1 MTPADLTDPLLD
13 ATWKGFPPAA
23 GALRRSVVGAQGW
36 NVLGGDLPL
45 PLAVVHRDAL
55 AHNLR
60 WMQDL
65 VARAGI
71 DLAPHGKTTL
81 SPQLFRAQLD
91 AGAWGITVASVGQV
105 GLAVES
111 GARRVLIANQV
122 LQAVDLAALAALR
135 HAQPGLFAPFL
146 LDSPAQLAAIEAWHT
161 RAGGPPPDVLLELGL
176 AGGRTGCR
184 SDNDA
189 LTLARAARRSP
200 AVRLVGIECYE
211 GLWARGDDAADTA
224 LVDPLLA
231 RVHALAAQAES
242 EGLFE
247 GNEVLV
253 TAGGS
258 AVFDLVARALRPALR
273 RPARALLR
281 AGCYVT
287 HDDGFYHRMGQVVNR
302 RLGCVSGLQAALRV
316 WSMVLSMPEPG
327 LAVLG
332 AGKRDLSFD
341 MGMPVPLAVSPAGTS
356 TVQAA
361 PAHWQIDAL
370 NDQHAYLRLGGDAAG
385 LRVGDRVALG
395 ISHPCATFD
404 RWRWMAVVDDDLNVV
419 DAITTCF

>member
-1 MTPADLTDPLLD
+1 MTAADLTNPLLD
-13 ATWKGFPPAA
+13 GTYKGFPPAA
-23 GALRRSVVGAQGW
+23 GALRRSAVGAQGW
-36 NVLGGDLPL
+36 NLLRGDLPL

-91 AGAWGITVASVGQV
+91 AGAWGITVASVAQV
-105 GLAVES
+105 AIALAA
-111 GARRVLIANQV
+111 GARRVLVANQV
-122 LQAVDLAALAALR
+122 LQPVDLSALATLR
-135 HAQPGLFAPFL
+135 RDHPGLVAPFL
-146 LDSPAQLAAIEAWHT
+146 LDSPAQLAAIEAWHAQT
-161 RAGGPPPDVLLELGL
+161 GAAPLDVLLELGL

-184 SDNDA
+184 DAADA
-189 LTLARAARRSP
+189 LALARAARASA

-211 GLWARGDDAADTA
+211 GLWAKGDDAADTA
-224 LVDPLLA
+224 LVDTLMA
-231 RVHALAAQAES
+231 RVHALAAQAEA

-247 GNEVLV
+247 ADEVLV

-258 AVFDLVARALRPALR
+258 AVFDLVARALRPALQ
-273 RPARALLR
+273 RPVRALLR

-287 HDDGFYHRMGQVVNR
+287 HDDGFYRRMGQAVNR
-302 RLGCVSGLQAALRV
+302 RLACGTGLQAALRV
-316 WSMVLSMPEPG
+316 WCVVLSMPEPG

-332 AGKRDLSFD
+332 AGKRDVSTD
-341 MGMPVPLAVSPAGTS
+341 MGLPMPLVVSPAGTH
-356 TVQAA
+356 TTHPA

-370 NDQHAYLRLGGDAAG
+370 NDQHAYLRVGDDDAG

-404 RWRWMAVVDDDLNVV
+404 RWRWMAVVDEDLNVV
-419 DAITTCF
+419 DAITTGF

>member
-1 MTPADLTDPLLD
+1 MTRVDLTDPLLD
-13 ATWKGFPPAA
+13 STYKGFPPAA
-23 GALRRSVVGAQGW
+23 GALRRSAVAAQGW
-36 NVLGGDLPL
+36 NVLRGDLPL

-91 AGAWGITVASVGQV
+91 AGAWGITVASVAQV
-105 GLAVES
+105 AIALAA
-111 GARRVLIANQV
+111 GASRVLIANQV
-122 LQAVDLAALAALR
+122 LQPVDLSALAALR
-135 HAQPGLFAPFL
+135 RDHPGLVAPFL
-146 LDSPAQLAAIEAWHT
+146 LDSPAQLAAIKAWHAQT
-161 RAGGPPPDVLLELGL
+161 GAAPLDVLLELGL
-176 AGGRTGCR
+176 PGGRTGCR
-184 SDNDA
+184 GDA
-189 LTLARAARRSP
+189 EALALARAARASA

-224 LVDPLLA
+224 LVDALMR
-231 RVHALAAQAES
+231 RVHTLAAQAEA

-247 GNEVLV
+247 GDEVLV

-273 RPARALLR
+273 RPVRALLR

-287 HDDGFYHRMGQVVNR
+287 HDDGFYRRMGQAVNR
-302 RLGCVSGLQAALRV
+302 RLGCGTGLQAALRV
-316 WSMVLSMPEPG
+316 WCVVLSMPEPG

-332 AGKRDLSFD
+332 AGKRDVSTD
-341 MGMPVPLAVSPAGTS
+341 MGLPVPLVVSPAGSPATRP
-356 TVQAA
+356 A
-361 PAHWQIDAL
+361 PAHWRIDAL
-370 NDQHAYLRLGGDAAG
+370 NDQHAYLRVGDDAAG

>member
-1 MTPADLTDPLLD
+1 MAADLTDPLLD
-13 ATWKGFPPAA
+13 GTYKGFPPAA
-23 GALRRSVVGAQGW
+23 GALRRSAVADQGW
-36 NVLGGDLPL
+36 NVLRGDLPL
-45 PLAVVHRDAL
+45 PLAVVHHEAL

-60 WMQDL
+60 WMQEL

-91 AGAWGITVASVGQV
+91 AGAWGITVASVGQL
-105 GLAVES
+105 GLAVAS

-122 LQAVDLAALAALR
+122 LQAVDLATLAALR
-135 HAQPGLFAPFL
+135 RAQPGLFAPFL
-146 LDSPAQLAAIEAWHT
+146 LDSPAQLTAIEAWHA
-161 RAGGPPPDVLLELGL
+161 RSGDPSVDVLLELGL

-184 SDNDA
+184 GDSEA
-189 LTLARAARRSP
+189 LALARLAHASP

-211 GLWARGDDAADTA
+211 GLWARGDDVADTA

-247 GNEVLV
+247 GDEVLV

-273 RPARALLR
+273 RPVRALLR

-287 HDDGFYHRMGQVVNR
+287 HDDGFYRRMGQAVNR
-302 RLGCVSGLQAALRV
+302 RLGCASGLQAALRV
-316 WSMVLSMPEPG
+316 WSVVLSMPEPG

-341 MGMPVPLAVSPAGTS
+341 MGLPVPLTVSPAGSQAT
-356 TVQAA
+356 QAA

-370 NDQHAYLRLGGDAAG
+370 NDQHAYLRVGDDAAG

-404 RWRWMAVVDDDLNVV
+404 RWRWMAVVDEDLNVV
-419 DAITTCF
+419 DAITTGF

>member
-1 MTPADLTDPLLD
+1 MTPADLSDPLLD

-23 GALRRSVVGAQGW
+23 GRLRRSAVGAQGW
-36 NVLGGDLPL
+36 NVLRGDLPL

-105 GLAVES
+105 AIARAA

-122 LQAVDLAALAALR
+122 LQGVDLSALAALR
-135 HAQPGLFAPFL
+135 REHPGLLVPFL
-146 LDSPAQLAAIEAWHT
+146 LDSPAQLAAIEAWHAQT
-161 RAGGPPPDVLLELGL
+161 GAAPLEVLLELGL

-184 SDNDA
+184 TDTDA
-189 LTLARAARRSP
+189 LALARAARRSP

-211 GLWARGDDAADTA
+211 GLWAKGDDAADTA
-224 LVDPLLA
+224 LVDALMR
-231 RVHALAAQAES
+231 RVHALAAQAEA
-242 EGLFE
+242 EDLFE
-247 GNEVLV
+247 ADEVLV

-273 RPARALLR
+273 RPVRTLLR

-287 HDDGFYHRMGQVVNR
+287 HDDGFYRRMGQAVNR
-302 RLGCVSGLQAALRV
+302 RLGCASGLQAALRV
-316 WSMVLSMPEPG
+316 WCVVLSMPEPG

-332 AGKRDLSFD
+332 AGKRDVSFD
-341 MGMPVPLAVSPAGTS
+341 MGLPVALSVSPAGS
-356 TVQAA
+356 DGMQVA

-370 NDQHAYLRLGGDAAG
+370 NDQHAYLRVGDDAAG

-404 RWRWMAVVDDDLNVV
+404 RWRWLAVVDDDLNVV

>member
-1 MTPADLTDPLLD
+1 MTVTDLTDPLLD
-13 ATWKGFPPAA
+13 GTWKGFPPAA
-23 GALRRSVVGAQGW
+23 GPLRRSAVGAQGW
-36 NVLGGDLPL
+36 NLLRGDLPL

-91 AGAWGITVASVGQV
+91 AGAWGITVASVAQV
-105 GLAVES
+105 AIAVAA
-111 GARRVLIANQV
+111 GTRRVLIANQV

-135 HAQPGLFAPFL
+135 QAQPGLFAPFL
-146 LDSPAQLAAIEAWHT
+146 LDSPAQLAAIEAWHA
-161 RAGGPPPDVLLELGL
+161 RAGGPPADVLLELGL

-184 SDNDA
+184 DA
-189 LTLARAARRSP
+189 AGALALARAARASG

-211 GLWARGDDAADTA
+211 GLWAKGDDAADTA
-224 LVDPLLA
+224 LVQTLMA

-242 EGLFE
+242 ERLFE
-247 GNEVLV
+247 ADEVLI

-258 AVFDLVARALRPALR
+258 AVFDLVARTLRPALQ
-273 RPARALLR
+273 RPVRALLR
-281 AGCYVT
+281 AGCYIT
-287 HDDGFYHRMGQVVNR
+287 HDDGFYRRMGQAVNR
-302 RLGCVSGLQAALRV
+302 RLSCGSGLQAALRV
-316 WSMVLSMPEPG
+316 WCVVLSMPEPG

-332 AGKRDLSFD
+332 AGKRDVSTD
-341 MGMPVPLAVSPAGTS
+341 MGLPVPLAVSPAGTHA
-356 TVQAA
+356 TRPA

-370 NDQHAYLRLGGDAAG
+370 NDQHAYLRLGADAAG
-385 LRVGDRVALG
+385 LQVGDRVALG

-404 RWRWMAVVDDDLNVV
+404 RWRWLAVVDDDLTVV
-419 DAITTCF
+419 DALTTCF

>member
-1 MTPADLTDPLLD
+1 MTAADLTNPLLD
-13 ATWKGFPPAA
+13 GTYKGFPPAA
-23 GALRRSVVGAQGW
+23 GALRRSAVGAQGW
-36 NVLGGDLPL
+36 NLLRGDLPL

-91 AGAWGITVASVGQV
+91 AGAWGITVASVAQV
-105 GLAVES
+105 AVALAA

-122 LQAVDLAALAALR
+122 LQPVDLSALAALR
-135 HAQPGLFAPFL
+135 RDHPGLVAPFL
-146 LDSPAQLAAIEAWHT
+146 LDSPAQLAAIDAWHT
-161 RAGGPPPDVLLELGL
+161 QTGAAPLDVLLELGL

-184 SDNDA
+184 DAADA
-189 LTLARAARRSP
+189 LALARAARASP

-211 GLWARGDDAADTA
+211 GLWAKGDDAADTA
-224 LVDPLLA
+224 LVDTLMA
-231 RVHALAAQAES
+231 RVHALAAQAEA

-247 GNEVLV
+247 ADEVLV

-258 AVFDLVARALRPALR
+258 AVFDLVAQALRPALQ
-273 RPARALLR
+273 RPVRALLR

-287 HDDGFYHRMGQVVNR
+287 HDDGFYRRMGQAVNR
-302 RLGCVSGLQAALRV
+302 RLGCGTGLQAALRV
-316 WSMVLSMPEPG
+316 WCVVLSMPEPG

-341 MGMPVPLAVSPAGTS
+341 MGLPVPLAVSPAGSQAT
-356 TVQAA
+356 QAA

-370 NDQHAYLRLGGDAAG
+370 NDQHAYLRVGDDAAG

-404 RWRWMAVVDDDLNVV
+404 RWRWMAVVDEDLNVV
-419 DAITTCF
+419 DAITTGF